1 MLSQNSLILQE
12 KESECIYIKQF
23 VYTIERRV
31 KMTADIIDLLSRKKI
46 RSVKISL
53 AELTELEKTLKTVIN
68 SLTKYQK
75 FSNIKKRTEELFNEY
90 KDVQRAIESKKEIL
104 KTLIIR
110 DV

>member
-1 MLSQNSLILQE
+1 
-12 KESECIYIKQF
+12 
-23 VYTIERRV
+23 
-31 KMTADIIDLLSRKKI
+31 MTADIIDLLSRKKI